1 MSQKTA
7 GKIGLILLC
16 IGIAVG
22 SVIGILTGI
31 FCLVMSGDY
40 GWLALIIGPAL
51 LFIGAVYG
59 IFKFTSSKRAPQVE
73 REKKS
78 PRNTKI
84 WVTVAFGSGAGAILV
99 YFFGIEIGFEFWP
112 VIIFIIIALL
122 VVLCL
127 YLIFVSISGGRRRE
141 EKITNLIS
149 PTDDE
154 TNNSIEE
161 TIKKIEQ
168 ND

>member
-7 GKIGLILLC
+7 EKIGLILLC

-22 SVIGILTGI
+22 SVIGLLVGILLQAITGE
-31 FCLVMSGDY
+31 D
-40 GWLALIIGPAL
+40 GWLALIIGSVL

-59 IFKFTSSKRAPQVE
+59 IFHTFSKRAPKAE

-78 PRNTKI
+78 PRNTLI
-84 WVTVAFGSGAGAILV
+84 LVVVAFGTGAGAVLS
-99 YFFGIEIGFEFWP
+99 YFFGMKMTHNFWL
-112 VIIFIIIALL
+112 FLTIATLL
-122 VVLCL
+122 AALCL
-127 YLIFVSISGGRRRE
+127 YSIFVLISGGRRRE
-141 EKITNLIS
+141 EKITNILS
-149 PTDDE
+149 PIDDE
-154 TNNSIEE
+154 TNKSIEE